1 MSVLDDRVLEND
13 SGFIND
19 YMESLS
25 KVRQNIIEDCMI
37 ALGYPVITLFITQ
50 RQINRLID
58 FSVRRCEGKA
68 CQNFLETFYVRG
80 GCIDVSKYNMEA
92 VRFIYRADIGIGS
105 GNRNNSNCSCGC
117 GCGDSSGGSLTP
129 YSGCDICD
137 KLCKYRM
144 YSWGLTGG
152 ADRMRLYDMMAYQ
165 YARSELENL
174 SLDDWYLDSVDGKL
188 YLDGFSGWVTVEYV
202 KSQVTIEDLNEN
214 TYWKTWV
221 RDYTLAMVKITEG
234 RIRGKYKI
242 SSGVFEIESDELVS
256 EGQSEKDNLE
266 QKLEDDMGYWNILRG

>member
-13 SGFIND
+13 SGFVND

-68 CQNFLETFYVRG
+68 CQTFLETFYVRG

-92 VRFIYRADIGIGS
+92 VRFIYRADIGTGS
-105 GNRNNSNCSCGC
+105 GNSNSNCSCGC
-117 GCGDSSGGSLTP
+117 GCGDSSSASLSP

-174 SLDDWYLDSVDGKL
+174 SLDDWYLDSVEGKL

-202 KSQVTIEDLNEN
+202 KSKVTMEDLNEN

-256 EGQSEKDNLE
+256 EGQSEKENLE
-266 QKLEDDMGYWNILRG
+266 QKLDEDMGYWNILRG

>member
-13 SGFIND
+13 SGFVND

-68 CQNFLETFYVRG
+68 CQTFLETFYVRG

-92 VRFIYRADIGIGS
+92 VRFIYRADIGTGS
-105 GNRNNSNCSCGC
+105 GNSNSNCSCGC
-117 GCGDSSGGSLTP
+117 GCGDSSSGSLSP
-129 YSGCDICD
+129 YSGWDICD

-174 SLDDWYLDSVDGKL
+174 SLDDWYLDSVEGKL

-202 KSQVTIEDLNEN
+202 KSKVTMEDLNEN

-256 EGQSEKDNLE
+256 EGQSEKENLE
-266 QKLEDDMGYWNILRG
+266 QKLDEDMGYWNILRG

>member
-13 SGFIND
+13 SGFVND

-68 CQNFLETFYVRG
+68 CQTFLETFYVRG

-92 VRFIYRADIGIGS
+92 VRFIYRADIGTGS
-105 GNRNNSNCSCGC
+105 GNSNSNCSCGC
-117 GCGDSSGGSLTP
+117 GCGDSSSASLSP
-129 YSGCDICD
+129 YSGWDICD

-174 SLDDWYLDSVDGKL
+174 SLDDWYLDSVEGKL

-202 KSQVTIEDLNEN
+202 KSKVTMEDLNEN

-256 EGQSEKDNLE
+256 EGQSEKENLE
-266 QKLEDDMGYWNILRG
+266 QKLDEDMGYWNILRG

>member
-1 MSVLDDRVLEND
+1 M
-13 SGFIND
+13 
-19 YMESLS
+19 
-25 KVRQNIIEDCMI
+25 
-37 ALGYPVITLFITQ
+37 
-50 RQINRLID
+50 ID

-68 CQNFLETFYVRG
+68 CQTFLETFYVRG

-92 VRFIYRADIGIGS
+92 VRFIYRADIGTGS
-105 GNRNNSNCSCGC
+105 GNSNSNCSCGC
-117 GCGDSSGGSLTP
+117 GCGDSSSGSLSP

-174 SLDDWYLDSVDGKL
+174 SLDDWYLDSVEGKL

-202 KSQVTIEDLNEN
+202 KSQVTMEDLNEN

-256 EGQSEKDNLE
+256 EGQSEKENLE
-266 QKLEDDMGYWNILRG
+266 QKLDDDMGYWNILRG